1 LSVKVYIQA
10 ARLRTLPLAI
20 AGAITGNL
28 LAFAETGFINGAV
41 FALSILTAV
50 SLQVLSNYANDYG
63 DFKNGADT
71 AERTDRVMAS
81 GMISESAMKK
91 AIAVLIA
98 ISLIAGISLLLVG
111 IQSITAPFWILLGM
125 GLLGILAAYFYTAGK
140 NPYGYSGLG
149 DLSVFI
155 FFGLMAVVGTYYMQ
169 TQSVNSNIWW
179 VGAAIGLLSVGVLNV
194 NNIRDIDSDK
204 LKNKITIPVMIGY
217 KKALRYQL
225 VVLYS
230 AVMFLTVYSIYN
242 IKPGIILISNY
253 LIFSLLIYSHYESL
267 KRCKERADF
276 NKQLKFL
283 SLLILG
289 MMLYFCLSEILFTPV
304 WD

>member
-1 LSVKVYIQA
+1 MSVKVYIQA

-28 LAFAETGFINGAV
+28 LAYSETGHLNAAV
-41 FALSILTAV
+41 FALTLLTAIA
-50 SLQVLSNYANDYG
+50 LQVLSNYANDYG

-81 GMISESAMKK
+81 GQLSESNMKK
-91 AIAVLIA
+91 AIAILIL
-98 ISLIAGISLLLVG
+98 ISLVSGIGLLFTG
-111 IQSITAPFWILLGM
+111 IKTFNSSFIILLGM

-140 NPYGYSGLG
+140 KPYGYSGLG

-155 FFGLMAVVGTYYMQ
+155 FFGFMAVVGTYFLQ
-169 TQSVNSNIWW
+169 TQSVNSHIWW

-204 LKNKITIPVMIGY
+204 AKNKITIPVIIGY

-225 VVLYS
+225 VLLYS
-230 AVMFLTVYSIYN
+230 AVLFLTVYSIYN
-242 IKPGIILISNY
+242 IQPGIILISNY
-253 LIFSLLIYSHYESL
+253 FIFSMLIYLHYEGL
-267 KRCKERADF
+267 KRCKMREEY

-289 MMLYFCLSEILFTPV
+289 MMLYFCLSEILFKPI